1 MRFADPTQFL
11 LLIGVLLLA
20 AFMFWVVARKR
31 RLLER
36 FSDIPLVMKN
46 APYISFARQGSKALL
61 ITLAAALVVVALA
74 RLQFGT
80 HLEKVKREGID
91 LVVAV
96 DVSTSMLAQ
105 DMRPSRLERAK
116 QQVRSIIDRLEGDR
130 VGLIAFAG
138 EAFVQCPITLDYSAA
153 RLLLSAMDNN
163 SVTVQGTSIAE
174 AIETAQRSF
183 NQQERKHK
191 VLLLLTDGENHDER
205 ALDAAEQARKEG
217 IRIYTVGIGSPSGEP
232 IPILDR
238 SGNQVG
244 FKKDEEGNV
253 VVSRLDA
260 QGLQKIA
267 LETGG
272 KFYQATPGEMELDRI
287 FEEISSLEK
296 KELEGSLI
304 TRYDDRFQWPLL
316 LALLFLVVEYFVPE
330 RKRPQEGV
338 SHG

>member
-1 MRFADPTQFL
+1 MRFADPNQFL
-11 LLIGVLLLA
+11 LLIAVLLLGV
-20 AFMFWVVARKR
+20 FMLWVVARKKK
-31 RLLER
+31 LLQR

-46 APYISFARQGSKALL
+46 APYISFARQRSKAILL
-61 ITLAAALVVVALA
+61 VIGAALVVMALA

-80 HLEKVKREGID
+80 HLEMVKREGID
-91 LVVAV
+91 LIIAV

-105 DMRPSRLERAK
+105 DMKPSRLERAK

-138 EAFVQCPITLDYSAA
+138 EAFVQCPVTLDYSAA
-153 RLLLSAMDNN
+153 RLLLSAMDQN
-163 SVTVQGTSIAE
+163 SVTVQGTSLAE

-191 VLLLLTDGENHDER
+191 VLLLLTDGENHDKG
-205 ALDAAEQARKEG
+205 ALEAAEEARQEG

-244 FKKDEEGNV
+244 FKKDEDGNV

-260 QGLQKIA
+260 QTLQKIA

-296 KELEGSLI
+296 KELEGSLV

-316 LALLFLVVEYFVPE
+316 LALFFLVIEYFIPE
-330 RKRPQEGV
+330 RKRPQR
-338 SHG
+338 SLHNA